1 MQIRVNDTSFTK
13 LYTFAIMKTVLKY
26 IGITLAVVVFVFLI
40 ASVTIPYM
48 YKDEIVVFATE
59 KLGKQIKADVSVSTV
74 DLTLLGDFPNISI
87 QLNNVTIRSTKT
99 FNEKEFPGYAHDTAI
114 YAQRV
119 LLSFNAL
126 DFLFKNY
133 VIKQI
138 VVHDSFINFFLD
150 SNGHHNCDISIESD
164 SSGSDMFIELSKIRF
179 RNAQFL
185 YHDRK
190 SNIEANEWFDKINF
204 SGKFKGDDFNVD
216 IYSTFTNKKFLY
228 QGNDY
233 FAKSA
238 FRCDISVMRDNDSYI
253 VNKTTIETPLG
264 IIITDGLVKTMQND
278 DFYVDLHINVETTI
292 KKIFKVLPQ
301 NITDSLAEYK
311 PAGDIF
317 VEGNLKGAINSKTM
331 PSIVCN
337 IACSKGEVRF
347 QNTAYN
353 FYTKG
358 ELQAKD
364 IAKLNTYN
372 YTTVNTK
379 ITTGKSTISANKLT
393 VSNFEK
399 PQFTLEGTIDGH
411 IEDIDYL
418 ANIDDYKISG
428 HLTGDFSCAGSTTAF
443 SDFTPNFFKQIQLQA
458 NAKCQKLAIQA
469 PKDSPYNFD
478 NVSGHLIIDK
488 EKLTADSVS
497 GTLQGVPFT
506 LQGTA
511 TDFFS
516 YILFDNVNTH
526 CAVTAS
532 IDNIDL
538 LPFYIHYESLSEST
552 GTGML
557 LGDITCNAKHL
568 DFDPYHLDNA
578 HTIIRLKPNG
588 IDLLQI
594 EASTLHGK
602 LSGTNVSF
610 TDLPNKQT
618 QCVASGTITKMEA
631 TDIFKTFN
639 NFDQDYITDK
649 QINGTLSGTFRFSS
663 IMNENYDPILPTM
676 DVMADIVIENGA
688 AKNVGTLMEIGKKL
702 KMKEE
707 FADVTFSTLK
717 NTIRIQQDTLFIP
730 DMKILS
736 NAFEMSFAGKHNIE
750 SNSFAYFVTVFL
762 KKTLSLKFSSK
773 NEDFGE
779 IEKNTDGNFRIPLK
793 IFGNPDKFNIDYD
806 FGKTKKNV
814 KKEMEE
820 QKSEWKEIINAGK
833 SEEDIKAEE
842 EKKKPIESGFQIE
855 Y

>member
-1 MQIRVNDTSFTK
+1 MSTSFAK

-40 ASVTIPYM
+40 ASVTIPYL

-59 KLGKQIKADVSVSTV
+59 KLGKQVKADISVSNV

-87 QLNNVTIRSTKT
+87 QLHNVVVQSTKT
-99 FNEKEFPGYAHDTAI
+99 FNTKEFPGYAHDTAV

-150 SNGHHNCDISIESD
+150 SNGKHNCEISMESD
-164 SSGSDMFIELSKIRF
+164 TTGSDMFLELSKIRF
-179 RNAQFL
+179 RNAQLL

-190 SNIEANEWFDKINF
+190 SNIEANEWFDKIHF
-204 SGKFKGDDFNVD
+204 SGKFQGDDFNVD
-216 IYSTFTNKKFLY
+216 IFSTFTNKKFLY
-228 QGNDY
+228 QGTDY

-238 FRCDISVMRDNDSYI
+238 FRCDIAIMRDNASYI
-253 VNKTTIETPLG
+253 VKKTTIETPVG
-264 IIITDGLVKTMQND
+264 TIISDGVVKTDKNND
-278 DFYVDLHINVETTI
+278 FDVDLHVNVETSI
-292 KKIFKVLPQ
+292 KKICKVLPK

-311 PAGDIF
+311 PAADIF
-317 VEGNLKGAINSKTM
+317 VEGNLKGKIGSKAM
-331 PSIVCN
+331 PGMVCN
-337 IACSKGEVRF
+337 IACTKGEVRLL
-347 QNTAYN
+347 NTAYD
-353 FYTKG
+353 FHTKG
-358 ELQAKD
+358 ELHAKD

-372 YTTVNTK
+372 YTTTNTK
-379 ITTGKSTISANKLT
+379 IKTGKSTITANKLT
-393 VSNFEK
+393 VTNFDK
-399 PQFTLEGTIDGH
+399 PQFTLDGSIDGY

-418 ANIDDYKISG
+418 ANIDDYETSG
-428 HLTGDFSCAGSTTAF
+428 HITGNFSCAGTTDMF
-443 SDFTPNFFKQIQLQA
+443 SEFTSNFFKQIQLQA
-458 NAKCQKLAIQA
+458 DAHCQNLAIQA
-469 PKDSPYNFD
+469 PKDSPYNFA
-478 NVSGHLIIDK
+478 NVNGHIIVNK
-488 EKLTADSVS
+488 EKLSADSVS

-516 YILFDNVNTH
+516 YILFDDVDTH
-526 CAVTAS
+526 CNITAS

-538 LPFYIHYESLSEST
+538 LPFYIHYESLAEST

-578 HTIIRLKPNG
+578 HTIIRLKPDG

-594 EASTLHGK
+594 EASTLRGK

-610 TDLPNKQT
+610 TNLPNKQT
-618 QCVASGTITKMEA
+618 KCVASGTIAKMEA
-631 TDIFKTFN
+631 KDIFTTFN

-649 QINGTLSGTFRFSS
+649 QIDGTLSGTFRFSS
-663 IMNENYDPILPTM
+663 IMDENYDPVLPTM
-676 DVMADIVIENGA
+676 DVMADITIENGS
-688 AKNVGTLMEIGKKL
+688 AKNVVTLMEIGKKL

-707 FADVTFSTLK
+707 FANVTFSTLK

-736 NAFEMSFAGKHNIE
+736 SAFEMSFAGKHNIE
-750 SNSFAYFVTVFL
+750 SNSFAYYVTVFL
-762 KKTLSLKFSSK
+762 KKTLSLKFSNK
-773 NEDFGE
+773 NKEEEDFGE

>member
-1 MQIRVNDTSFTK
+1 
-13 LYTFAIMKTVLKY
+13 MKTVLKY
-26 IGITLAVVVFVFLI
+26 IGITLAAVVFVFLI

-59 KLGKQIKADVSVSTV
+59 KLGKQVKADISVSDVT
-74 DLTLLGDFPNISI
+74 LTLFGDFPNISI
-87 QLNNVTIRSTKT
+87 QLNNVAILSTKT
-99 FNEKEFPGYAHDTAI
+99 FNEKEFANYAHDTAV
-114 YAQRV
+114 YAQRI

-138 VVHDSFINFFLD
+138 IVHDSFINFFLD
-150 SNGHHNCDISIESD
+150 SNGKHNCEISMESD
-164 SSGSDMFIELSKIRF
+164 TTGSDMFLELSKIRF
-179 RNAQFL
+179 RNAQLL

-190 SNIEANEWFDKINF
+190 SNIEANEWFDKIHF
-204 SGKFKGDDFNVD
+204 SGKFQGDDFNVD
-216 IYSTFTNKKFLY
+216 IFSTFTNKKFLY
-228 QGNDY
+228 QGTDY

-238 FRCDISVMRDNDSYI
+238 FRCDLAIMRDNASYI
-253 VNKTTIETPLG
+253 VKKTTIETPVGTIISDG
-264 IIITDGLVKTMQND
+264 IVKTDKNND
-278 DFYVDLHINVETTI
+278 FDVDLHVNVETSV
-292 KKIFKVLPQ
+292 KKILKVLPQ

-311 PAGDIF
+311 PAADIF
-317 VEGNLKGAINSKTM
+317 VEGNLKGKIGSKSM

-337 IACSKGEVRF
+337 IACTKGEARL
-347 QNTAYN
+347 QNTTYN

-364 IAKLNTYN
+364 IAQLHTYN
-372 YTTVNTK
+372 YSTTNTK
-379 ITTGKSTISANKLT
+379 ITTGKSTISASKLT
-393 VSNFEK
+393 VKNFEK
-399 PQFTLEGTIDGH
+399 PQFSLEGTINGN

-418 ANIDDYKISG
+418 ADIDDYKTSG
-428 HLTGDFSCAGSTTAF
+428 TVAGTFSCAGSTDVF

-458 NAKCQKLAIQA
+458 DVHCQNLAIQA
-469 PKDSPYNFD
+469 PKDSPYNFSSV
-478 NVSGHLIIDK
+478 NGHLVVNK
-488 EKLTADSVS
+488 EKLSVDSVN
-497 GTLQGVPFT
+497 GTLQGTPFS

-516 YILFDNVNTH
+516 YILFDNVDTRCNL
-526 CAVTAS
+526 TAS

-538 LPFYIHYESLSEST
+538 LPFYNHYESLAEST

-557 LGDITCNAKHL
+557 MGDIACNAKHL

-578 HTIIRLKPNG
+578 HTIIRLKPDG

-594 EASTLHGK
+594 EASTLRGK

-610 TDLPNKQT
+610 TNLPNKQT
-618 QCVASGTITKMEA
+618 KCVASGTIAKMEA
-631 TDIFKTFN
+631 KDIFTTFN

-649 QINGTLSGTFRFSS
+649 QIDGTLSGTFRFSS
-663 IMNENYDPILPTM
+663 IMDENYDPVLPTM
-676 DVMADIVIENGA
+676 DVMADITIENGS

-707 FADVTFSTLK
+707 FANVTFSTLK

-730 DMKILS
+730 DMKIQS

-750 SNSFAYFVTVFL
+750 SNSFAYYVTVFL
-762 KKTLSLKFSSK
+762 KKTLSLKFNSK
-773 NEDFGE
+773 NKEEEDFGE

-814 KKEMEE
+814 KKEMDE